1 MKPVC
6 ASINLPHTR
15 KRESQAITP
24 DNATAAIADHTIFK
38 IFLISKPFVDIT
50 FVVSQCFARRG
61 KYWLLVFV
69 IGFQVFVPS
78 GLLIFLKH
86 LNLKCNAYLGFPYI
100 K

>member
-50 FVVSQCFARRG
+50 TVLRNSYAR
-61 KYWLLVFV
+61 
-69 IGFQVFVPS
+69 
-78 GLLIFLKH
+78 
-86 LNLKCNAYLGFPYI
+86 
-100 K
+100 